1 MAIDG
6 NQWHSITING
16 TRRQSMAI
24 KRPRSPIDQKAHRLC
39 QSMAINGDQ
48 WQSKAHRLCRVSW
61 EGADVALSAAAA
73 AAAAAVA
80 AAAGCTTGAMAAA
93 HHAEIGDHLPYKGG
107 APRRE

>member
-1 MAIDG
+1 MAINGNRWQSMAIDG
-6 NQWHSITING
+6 N
-16 TRRQSMAI
+16 R
-24 KRPRSPIDQKAHRLC
+24 
-39 QSMAINGDQ
+39 

-61 EGADVALSAAAA
+61 EGADVALSTAAAA
-73 AAAAAVA
+73 AAAAAAATVAA